1 MKDEKK
7 FQLIGSR
14 NTNLK
19 QKRNKPLIMFNFKH
33 NSFKPKVNKQLRKS
47 GCGLK

>member
-7 FQLIGSR
+7 FQFVGSR

-33 NSFKPKVNKQLRKS
+33 NSFKPQVNKHLRKS